1 MRWRREE
8 RIWFRQQGSEAAPR
22 PFTPVGALGAE
33 ERRRAG
39 WGDAARRAAGG
50 GGGGG
55 GVRWG
60 REERIWLRHQGSEAA
75 PRTSRPAHP
84 AALVNRAQCETQQA
98 QCDTYVFGLCKKGR
112 TREEQSQDD
121 YSRKS

>member
-1 MRWRREE
+1 M
-8 RIWFRQQGSEAAPR
+8 
-22 PFTPVGALGAE
+22 
-33 ERRRAG
+33 
-39 WGDAARRAAGG
+39 
-50 GGGGG
+50 
-55 GVRWG
+55 RWG

-112 TREEQSQDD
+112 TREKNKVKTTTVVSLDFS
-121 YSRKS
+121 YVTKTSN